1 LFRAKLLGAKLLGAR
16 TLGIALIGMVTIA
29 VLPAAAFA
37 APQNPSDGQI
47 AAAAQAKAARA
58 RDVGRL
64 QGMVAKADGDIARL
78 GADAELAGERYNKAV
93 ADYGAA
99 QQRAA
104 GAKAAA
110 TAATARVTSAR
121 ATVGK
126 FARSSYMQG
135 SMLGSSTALLS
146 ASGPAD
152 LVERAGLLQAAGEH
166 HLTVLDGYQSA
177 TVAKANADSTAR
189 SAVQAMRAA
198 QATAAKA
205 KAAAEA
211 KVTAARTQLAA
222 LQARK
227 TSLEGQLV
235 QARARL
241 TGLVNARQAY
251 LTWKREQEAAA
262 RRAAIARAKAAAAA
276 RAAAE
281 QAAAN
286 ARADAA
292 ARARAAAEAQSRA
305 QAAAQQAASQQAAS
319 QQAEPQQAQ
328 PAAPAAAQPDAP
340 PAVTMSAAVSVGWTA
355 AKGSDAVA
363 AAMRWL
369 GTPYAWSGG
378 TASGPSYGT
387 APDTGILGF
396 DCSGLALYAWA
407 QEGVT
412 LPHFSGYQYDSGS
425 HPSKDSLLPGD
436 LLFWSYDGTPSS
448 IHHVAIYVGDGQVLE
463 APESGDV
470 VKIVPI
476 WYDGLV
482 GATRP
487 GS

>member
-1 LFRAKLLGAKLLGAR
+1 M
-16 TLGIALIGMVTIA
+16 LGIALIGVITFA
-29 VLPAAAFA
+29 VLPAEAFA
-37 APQNPSDGQI
+37 APHNPSDGQI

-104 GAKAAA
+104 EAKAAA
-110 TAATARVTSAR
+110 TAATARVSGAR
-121 ATVGK
+121 ATVGE

-146 ASGPAD
+146 SSGPAD

-166 HLTVLDGYQSA
+166 HLSVLDGYQSA
-177 TVAKANADSTAR
+177 TVAKANADSAAR
-189 SAVQAMRAA
+189 SAVRAMRAA
-198 QATAAKA
+198 KATAADA

-241 TGLVNARQAY
+241 AGLQNARQAY
-251 LTWKREQEAAA
+251 LNWKREQEAAA

-276 RAAAE
+276 KAAAE

-286 ARADAA
+286 ARAEAA

-305 QAAAQQAASQQAAS
+305 QAASQQAASQQAAS
-319 QQAEPQQAQ
+319 QQAASQQAASQQAAPAQ
-328 PAAPAAAQPDAP
+328 PAAPA
-340 PAVTMSAAVSVGWTA
+340 AVTMSAAVSAGWTA
-355 AKGSDAVA
+355 DKGAAAVA

-378 TASGPSYGT
+378 TASGPSYGI

-425 HPSKDSLLPGD
+425 HPSTNDLMPGD
-436 LLFWSYDGTPSS
+436 LLFWSYDGTAAT
-448 IHHVAIYVGDGQVLE
+448 IHHVAIYIGGGMMIE
-463 APESGDV
+463 APHTGAQVRISS
-470 VKIVPI
+470 I
-476 WYDGLV
+476 WQYGLMPYA
-482 GATRP
+482 GRP
-487 GS
+487 

>member
-1 LFRAKLLGAKLLGAR
+1 M
-16 TLGIALIGMVTIA
+16 LGIALIGVITLA
-29 VLPAAAFA
+29 VLPAEAFA
-37 APQNPSDGQI
+37 APHNPSDGQL

-104 GAKAAA
+104 DAKAAA
-110 TAATARVTSAR
+110 TKATAKVSSAR
-121 ATVGK
+121 STVGK

-146 ASGPAD
+146 SSGPAD

-166 HLTVLDGYQSA
+166 HLSVLDGYQSA
-177 TVAKANADSTAR
+177 TVAKANADSAAR
-189 SAVQAMRAA
+189 SAVRAMRAA
-198 QATAAKA
+198 KATAADA

-227 TSLEGQLV
+227 TSLEGRLV

-241 TGLVNARQAY
+241 AGLQNARQAY
-251 LTWKREQEAAA
+251 LNWKREQEAAA

-276 RAAAE
+276 QAAAE

-292 ARARAAAEAQSRA
+292 ARARAAAAAQSRA
-305 QAAAQQAASQQAAS
+305 QAASQQAAS
-319 QQAEPQQAQ
+319 QQAATQQAAPQQAAPAAPAQ
-328 PAAPAAAQPDAP
+328 PAAPA
-340 PAVTMSAAVSVGWTA
+340 AVTMSAAVSAGWSADKGA
-355 AKGSDAVA
+355 AAVA
-363 AAMRWL
+363 AAMHWL

-378 TASGPSYGT
+378 TASGPSYGI

-425 HPSKDSLLPGD
+425 HPSMNDLMPGD
-436 LLFWSYDGTPSS
+436 LLFWSYDGTPAS
-448 IHHVAIYVGDGQVLE
+448 IHHVAIYIGGGQVLE
-463 APESGDV
+463 APQSGDV

-487 GS
+487 GT

>member
-1 LFRAKLLGAKLLGAR
+1 M
-16 TLGIALIGMVTIA
+16 LGIALIGVITLA
-29 VLPAAAFA
+29 VLPAEAFA
-37 APQNPSDGQI
+37 APHNPSDGQI
-47 AAAAQAKAARA
+47 AAAAQAKASRA

-104 GAKAAA
+104 EAKAAA
-110 TAATARVTSAR
+110 TKATGKVSSAR
-121 ATVGK
+121 STVGK

-146 ASGPAD
+146 SSGPAD

-166 HLTVLDGYQSA
+166 HLSVLDGYQSA
-177 TVAKANADSTAR
+177 TVAKANADSAAR
-189 SAVQAMRAA
+189 SAVRAMRAA
-198 QATAAKA
+198 KATAADA

-211 KVTAARTQLAA
+211 KVTAARTQLAD

-241 TGLVNARQAY
+241 AGLQNARQAY
-251 LTWKREQEAAA
+251 LNWKREQEAAA

-292 ARARAAAEAQSRA
+292 ARAHAAAEAQARA
-305 QAAAQQAASQQAAS
+305 QAASQQAAS
-319 QQAEPQQAQ
+319 QQAATQQAAPQQAAPAQ
-328 PAAPAAAQPDAP
+328 PAAPA
-340 PAVTMSAAVSVGWTA
+340 AVTMSAAVSAGWTA
-355 AKGSDAVA
+355 DKGSAAVA

-378 TASGPSYGT
+378 TASGPSYGI

-407 QEGVT
+407 QQGVT

-425 HPSKDSLLPGD
+425 HPSMNDLMPGD
-436 LLFWSYDGTPSS
+436 LLFWSYDGTPAS
-448 IHHVAIYVGDGQVLE
+448 IHHVAIYMGGGQVLE
-463 APESGDV
+463 APQSGDV

-487 GS
+487 GT

>member
-1 LFRAKLLGAKLLGAR
+1 
-16 TLGIALIGMVTIA
+16 
-29 VLPAAAFA
+29 
-37 APQNPSDGQI
+37 
-47 AAAAQAKAARA
+47 
-58 RDVGRL
+58 
-64 QGMVAKADGDIARL
+64 
-78 GADAELAGERYNKAV
+78 
-93 ADYGAA
+93 
-99 QQRAA
+99 
-104 GAKAAA
+104 
-110 TAATARVTSAR
+110 
-121 ATVGK
+121 
-126 FARSSYMQG
+126 MQG

-146 ASGPAD
+146 SSGPAD

-166 HLTVLDGYQSA
+166 HLSVLDGYQSA
-177 TVAKANADSTAR
+177 TVAKANADSAAR
-189 SAVQAMRAA
+189 SAVRAMRAA
-198 QATAAKA
+198 KATAADA

-211 KVTAARTQLAA
+211 KVTAARTQLAD

-241 TGLVNARQAY
+241 AGLQNARQAY
-251 LTWKREQEAAA
+251 LNWKREQEAAA

-292 ARARAAAEAQSRA
+292 ARAHAAAEAQARA
-305 QAAAQQAASQQAAS
+305 QAASQQAAS
-319 QQAEPQQAQ
+319 QQAATQQAAPQQAAPAQ
-328 PAAPAAAQPDAP
+328 PAAPA
-340 PAVTMSAAVSVGWTA
+340 AVTMSAAVSAGWTA
-355 AKGSDAVA
+355 DKGAAAVA

-378 TASGPSYGT
+378 TASGPSYGI

-407 QEGVT
+407 QQGVT

-425 HPSKDSLLPGD
+425 HPSMNDLMPGD
-436 LLFWSYDGTPSS
+436 LLFWSYDGTPAS
-448 IHHVAIYVGDGQVLE
+448 IHHVAIYMGGGQVLE
-463 APESGDV
+463 APQSGDV

-487 GS
+487 GT

>member
-1 LFRAKLLGAKLLGAR
+1 MERRSAR
-16 TLGIALIGMVTIA
+16 LLGIALIGVIALA
-29 VLPAAAFA
+29 VLPAEAFA
-37 APQNPSDGQI
+37 APHNPSDGQI

-104 GAKAAA
+104 QAKAAA
-110 TAATARVTSAR
+110 TAATAKVSSAR
-121 ATVGK
+121 ATVGQ

-146 ASGPAD
+146 SSGPAD

-166 HLTVLDGYQSA
+166 HLSVLDGYQSA
-177 TVAKANADSTAR
+177 TVAKANADSAAR
-189 SAVQAMRAA
+189 SAVRAMRAA
-198 QATAAKA
+198 KATAADA

-222 LQARK
+222 LQRRK

-241 TGLVNARQAY
+241 TGLQNARAAY
-251 LTWKREQEAAA
+251 LTWKREQEEAA

-292 ARARAAAEAQSRA
+292 ARARAAAAAQSRA
-305 QAAAQQAASQQAAS
+305 QAAAQQAATQQAAT
-319 QQAEPQQAQ
+319 Q
-328 PAAPAAAQPDAP
+328 PAAPARPDAP
-340 PAVTMSAAVSVGWTA
+340 AAVTMSAAVSAGWTA
-355 AKGSDAVA
+355 DKGAAAVA

-378 TASGPSYGT
+378 TASGPSFGI

-407 QEGVT
+407 QEGIT

-425 HPSKDSLLPGD
+425 HPSMSDLMPGD
-436 LLFWSYDGTPSS
+436 LLFWSYDGTPAT
-448 IHHVAIYVGDGQVLE
+448 IHHVAIYIGGGQVLE
-463 APESGDV
+463 APQSGDV

-487 GS
+487 GT